1 MSMFSAMQETLQLP
15 VLSLRTLLT
24 VNLIPSRAEG
34 SAAMLSVSDAA
45 LSLTAVV
52 SLDTASLEALAA
64 VLLEALPEQAVRR
77 AAVASRRLPVLILFI
92 I

>member
-1 MSMFSAMQETLQLP
+1 
-15 VLSLRTLLT
+15 
-24 VNLIPSRAEG
+24 
-34 SAAMLSVSDAA
+34 MLSISDAA

-52 SLDTASLEALAA
+52 SLDTASLDALAV

-77 AAVASRRLPVLILFI
+77 AAVASRRIPVLILFI